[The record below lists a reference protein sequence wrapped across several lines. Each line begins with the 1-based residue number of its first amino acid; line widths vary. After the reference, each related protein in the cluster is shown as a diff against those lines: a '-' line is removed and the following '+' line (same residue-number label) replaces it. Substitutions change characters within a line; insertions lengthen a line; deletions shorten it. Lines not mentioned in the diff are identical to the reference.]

1 MSQCHKNIRTALNQ
15 ININIEKKNKGGRI
29 RKPWQTGY
37 SVQTAE
43 MLCGEVRIK
52 IKMTKRVRNL

>member
-1 MSQCHKNIRTALNQ
+1 MPQKHSNCTKSNKYKYR
-15 ININIEKKNKGGRI
+15 KKNKGGRI